1 MFSAVD
7 IGAEVRGVEMRGG
20 PHAFTYFMDLSSA
33 ALCVN
38 LGMEFVMYEAR

>member
-7 IGAEVRGVEMRGG
+7 IGAEVRGLEMRGG
-20 PHAFTYFMDLSSA
+20 PYAFTYFMDFPSA

-38 LGMEFVMYEAR
+38 LGMEFVMY